1 MNTTPVARLTLATD
15 AEYAKFAALQVKEYA
30 RQLVRAGEVAA
41 ENGAATASERL
52 QDLLADRLRSVGHTF
67 FVATPAHENV
77 RIGWIWLS
85 PAPEFIG
92 SGRDHTRWLS
102 QLTVE
107 ELHRGRGWGRAI
119 LVATE
124 DHCVSIGVEWIWL
137 RVFNWNQVARR
148 LYTSHGYELATQ
160 FSTDAHLRKILVG
173 TRRPTPA

>member
-1 MNTTPVARLTLATD
+1 MRANWLVPVKSLRKMAPPRRLSACRIFWPTAYARSVTLVSLPRRLTGVF
-15 AEYAKFAALQVKEYA
+15 E
-30 RQLVRAGEVAA
+30 
-41 ENGAATASERL
+41 S
-52 QDLLADRLRSVGHTF
+52 
-67 FVATPAHENV
+67 
-77 RIGWIWLS
+77 GWIWLS

-119 LVATE
+119 LIATE

-148 LYTSHGYELATQ
+148 LYTSHGYELANQ
-160 FSTDAHLRKILVG
+160 FATDAHLRMILLG
-173 TRRPTPA
+173 TCRPTPA